1 MRIMIIYK
9 IINWKIAFFKA
20 VLKDKIC
27 ILDNN
32 QTHMKNIEK
41 QFLY

>member
-1 MRIMIIYK
+1 MHIIFIYK

-41 QFLY
+41 WFL